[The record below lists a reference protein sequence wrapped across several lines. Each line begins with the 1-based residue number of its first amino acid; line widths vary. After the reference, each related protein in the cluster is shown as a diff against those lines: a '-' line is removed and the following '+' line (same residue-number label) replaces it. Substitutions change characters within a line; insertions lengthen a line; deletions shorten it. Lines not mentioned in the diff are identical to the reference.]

1 MIDFRRFG
9 FHPSRL
15 PLSSSPLPTFSSSLS
30 SLSSRTVFSTRA
42 AGVDVHEADALGG
55 LSLTDEGL
63 IRREALVLDTV
74 VGRGIP
80 IAGFVG
86 GGYDADTLVPIRP
99 RSRGERRSLRN
110 FFPGGVSLRPQLA
123 FNTRPR
129 RLSTPLL
136 TPFNSTRLHP
146 GTTRTSPRSR
156 AGTRCCTTSRG
167 RFTRATGCERE
178 ECASRHHSRS

>member
-30 SLSSRTVFSTRA
+30 SLSSRTVFSSRA

-99 RSRGERRSLRN
+99 RSRGERRSSRTL
-110 FFPGGVSLRPQLA
+110 PGVSLRPPLA
-123 FNTRPR
+123 FKPRPR

>member
-30 SLSSRTVFSTRA
+30 SLSSRTVFSSRA

-86 GGYDADTLVPIRP
+86 GGYDADVAALA
-99 RSRGERRSLRN
+99 RRHAVLHHVAREIYESN
-110 FFPGGVSLRPQLA
+110 
-123 FNTRPR
+123 
-129 RLSTPLL
+129 RL
-136 TPFNSTRLHP
+136 
-146 GTTRTSPRSR
+146 
-156 AGTRCCTTSRG
+156 
-167 RFTRATGCERE
+167 
-178 ECASRHHSRS
+178 

>member
-30 SLSSRTVFSTRA
+30 SLSSRTVFSSRA

-99 RSRGERRSLRN
+99 RSRGERRSLRSLRT
-110 FFPGGVSLRPQLA
+110 FSPGVSLRPALA
-123 FNTRPR
+123 FNPRPR
-129 RLSTPLL
+129 RLSTP
-136 TPFNSTRLHP
+136 TDAFQLHP
-146 GTTRTSPRSR
+146 TPPRYDADVAALAR
-156 AGTRCCTTSRG
+156 RHAVLHHV
-167 RFTRATGCERE
+167 ARE
-178 ECASRHHSRS
+178 IYESNRL

>member
-30 SLSSRTVFSTRA
+30 SLSSRTVFSSRA

-110 FFPGGVSLRPQLA
+110 FFSR
-123 FNTRPR
+123 R
-129 RLSTPLL
+129 RLSPPTARFQYPPSA
-136 TPFNSTRLHP
+136 PFNSASDAFQLHP
-146 GTTRTSPRSR
+146 TPPRYDADVAALAR
-156 AGTRCCTTSRG
+156 RHAVLHHV
-167 RFTRATGCERE
+167 ARE
-178 ECASRHHSRS
+178 IY